1 MKDKRRGDEMRGEE
15 RRGRG
20 GDMLVHKVIEYLKFL
35 AFARSEIVNLTLQGI
50 SLNKYKKNDH

>member
-50 SLNKYKKNDH
+50 SLNK